1 MSTVGQE
8 TRRRIL
14 EVLESRP
21 GALVLPEVQAELPDL
36 APKEVANGLMQLVR
50 SGVVHSTGTV
60 RKGAAPTYE
69 PWERV
74 SARMRAR
81 AAAQGPRLHRH
92 ARGGL
97 HSVNAK
103 RIA

>member
-14 EVLESRP
+14 DVLEAST
-21 GALVLPEVQAELPDL
+21 GQLGLPELQAELPDL
-36 APKEVANGLMQLVR
+36 DPREVRNGLHRLVSAGR
-50 SGVVHSTGTV
+50 VHSTGTI
-60 RKGAAPTYE
+60 RKGAAPVYE

-74 SARMRAR
+74 AARMRAR